1 MQPSENQYYIDTLQG
16 MKGEDDA
23 ANTISIN
30 RVRNSIERNMDQFQ
44 PEKDM
49 MFETQ

>member
-1 MQPSENQYYIDTLQG
+1 

-30 RVRNSIERNMDQFQ
+30 RVRNSIENSVYENSRFQ

-49 MFETQ
+49 MYDT